1 MGASER
7 THGRLAESGGGSL
20 GASPGAAE
28 LHGPAR
34 PAADSG
40 RGGQS
45 YLAACGRSADRLSAG
60 PHRQNH
66 GESERQHERIKSAVR
81 HPTHLYI
88 VTARGTESA

>member
-7 THGRLAESGGGSL
+7 THGRLAESGGASL
-20 GASPGAAE
+20 GAPPGAAE

-45 YLAACGRSADRLSAG
+45 HLATCGGSADRLSAG
-60 PHRQNH
+60 PHREDH
-66 GESERQHERIKSAVR
+66 GELEIVR
-81 HPTHLYI
+81 SCTPHPSVYHLCI
-88 VTARGTESA
+88 STESA